1 MHNSFLNQFVKNYQ
15 RATASMHEEPQGNGL
30 IGNTMKQV
38 PTGEKVAKS
47 SVKEETTYKSII
59 EDKPPRADVIEY
71 FKNRIQD
78 ILAHEEAKEA
88 EKEDY

>member
-15 RATASMHEEPQGNGL
+15 RATSHTAVEEPSNGL
-30 IGNTMKQV
+30 IGKTMKQV
-38 PTGEKVAKS
+38 PTGAKVGKGDN
-47 SVKEETTYKSII
+47 EEITYKSII
-59 EDKPPRADVIEY
+59 EDKPPRADLIEY

-88 EKEDY
+88 EKDDY